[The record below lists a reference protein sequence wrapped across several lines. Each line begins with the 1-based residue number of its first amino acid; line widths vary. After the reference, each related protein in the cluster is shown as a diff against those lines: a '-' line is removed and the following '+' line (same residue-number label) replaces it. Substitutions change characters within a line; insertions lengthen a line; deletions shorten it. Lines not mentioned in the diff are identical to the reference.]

1 MVVRQARIPGA
12 KLAVANPWAALH
24 WFPVNGPIAVP
35 PVPLVPAGIPPLTVP
50 GTVARSLIT
59 TPLVGVTPLPG
70 LPIRSDAVRC
80 TRASGV
86 TRQVQ
91 HSSNSSSDWNTY
103 TFTQISPTSVRQ
115 PDGPNGQEPNSPAF
129 EMLTKFPPGTV
140 ETVGLAR

>member
-1 MVVRQARIPGA
+1 M
-12 KLAVANPWAALH
+12 ND
-24 WFPVNGPIAVP
+24 
-35 PVPLVPAGIPPLTVP
+35 PVPVGPVPAVVPAGIPPLVVL
-50 GTVARSLIT
+50 GTVANSLIT

-70 LPIRSDAVRC
+70 LPIRSAAVRC

-115 PDGPNGQEPNSPAF
+115 PDGPNGQEPSSPAF
-129 EMLTKFPPGTV
+129 EMLSTLPPGTV
-140 ETVGLAR
+140 LTVGLAM

>member
-12 KLAVANPWAALH
+12 KLTVLNACAGLH
-24 WFPVNGPIAVP
+24 WFPVNGPA
-35 PVPLVPAGIPPLTVP
+35 LVPAGIPPLVVP
-50 GTVARSLIT
+50 GMVLTSLIT

-70 LPIRSDAVRC
+70 LPIRSAAVRC

-86 TRQVQ
+86 TRQLQ

-115 PDGPNGQEPNSPAF
+115 PFGPNGQEPNSPA
-129 EMLTKFPPGTV
+129 L
-140 ETVGLAR
+140 